1 MLGDRWLLSA
11 GRRRGRVTR
20 THFYLFIYV
29 EEGTWLRGDCD
40 DWLILPGEDEVVAVL
55 MKGIVIP
62 PTNILL

>member
-1 MLGDRWLLSA
+1 MAPVCWTATREGDEDS
-11 GRRRGRVTR
+11 
-20 THFYLFIYV
+20 FFLFIYV

-40 DWLILPGEDEVVAVL
+40 DRLILPGEDEVVAVL